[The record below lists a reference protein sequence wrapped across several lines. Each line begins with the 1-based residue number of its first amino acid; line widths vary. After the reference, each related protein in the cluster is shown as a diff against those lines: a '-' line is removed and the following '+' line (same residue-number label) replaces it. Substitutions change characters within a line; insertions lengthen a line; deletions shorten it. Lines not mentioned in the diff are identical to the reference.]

1 MNGVDRLLRSVDRV
15 QQRSRWLGFPFAV
28 MRKFRDDNGGALT
41 TVIAYNA
48 FFAFFPLLLVVVTV
62 LGFLLGRDSGFQ
74 QRVLGSAVAEF
85 PIIGDQVQDNL
96 HGLRGSGIGLAVGLV
111 AFAWGARG
119 LTQVAQHAMAEI
131 WNIPGR
137 QRPSFW
143 ARQVRGLL
151 LLLVF
156 AVGLAATSLLTWLGS
171 YGGKA
176 AAVALANLAAA
187 AAVNV
192 GLFLLAFRVLTPRQI
207 PTRQL
212 LAGALVA
219 GVAWQALQAVGGY
232 LVGHYLR
239 HTSQVYGV
247 FAIVLGLLFWLYL
260 GVRLTLYAAEINVV
274 RARRLWPRASNNDA
288 WPSATPEPRPR
299 GPSQG
304 PAVSLTVARL
314 GDHIGRMEK
323 LSLEALARE
332 QMKAATAAPAGRAA
346 RTVYGGHEHVL
357 RQTLM
362 ALTAGSSMSEHQNPG
377 EATVHVLHGR
387 VRLVADAVAWEGR
400 DGDLLIVPQAPHTL
414 HALEDAAVL
423 LTVAKLP

>member
-1 MNGVDRLLRSVDRV
+1 MNGVERLLRSVDCV

-28 MRKFRDDNGGALT
+28 IRKFRDDNGAALA
-41 TVIAYNA
+41 TVVAYNA
-48 FFAFFPLLLVVVTV
+48 FFALFPLLLVVVTV

-74 QRVLGSAVAEF
+74 QRLLGSAVAEF
-85 PIIGDQVQDNL
+85 PIIGEQVRDSI
-96 HGLRGSGIGLAVGLV
+96 HGLRGSGVGLV
-111 AFAWGARG
+111 IGFLAFAWGARG

-131 WNIPGR
+131 WNIPGK

-151 LLLVF
+151 LLSVF
-156 AVGLAATSLLTWLGS
+156 AVGLGAASLLTWLGS
-171 YGGKA
+171 FGGRA
-176 AAVALANLAAA
+176 VAVALANLAAA

-192 GLFLLAFRVLTPRQI
+192 GLFLLAFRVLTPQQI
-207 PTRQL
+207 LTRQL
-212 LAGALVA
+212 VAGALVA
-219 GVAWQALQAVGGY
+219 GVAWQVLQAVGGY
-232 LVGHYLR
+232 LVSHYLR

-260 GVRLTLYAAEINVV
+260 GARLTLYAAEINVV
-274 RARRLWPRASNNDA
+274 RARRLWPRASKDDA

-299 GPSQG
+299 RPSQG

-323 LSLEALARE
+323 LSLDALARE
-332 QMKAATAAPAGRAA
+332 LMKAATAAPAGRAA

-362 ALTAGSSMSEHQNPG
+362 ALTAGSSMSEHENPG

-387 VRLVADAVAWEGR
+387 VRLVADAVEWEGR
-400 DGDLLIVPQAPHTL
+400 DGDLLIVPQARHTL